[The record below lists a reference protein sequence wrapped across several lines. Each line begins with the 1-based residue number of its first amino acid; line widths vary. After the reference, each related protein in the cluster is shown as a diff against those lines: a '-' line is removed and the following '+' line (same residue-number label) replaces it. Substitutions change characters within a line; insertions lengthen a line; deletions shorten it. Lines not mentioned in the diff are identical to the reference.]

1 MSDGLDN
8 ESGYGEN
15 SPFALTHN
23 LNGKIA
29 SLDLEDQN
37 SMTFYHYVEEYLRV
51 DYRYF
56 KTFNGEYIDQ
66 TENSNNREFKL
77 YARDMERNILIH
89 VNSAGELMWEHG
101 LYSGDRPKEKY
112 GLRAVEATRMYNFV
126 ANLINSGTSEKNL
139 FIFRGNK

>member
-1 MSDGLDN
+1 
-8 ESGYGEN
+8 
-15 SPFALTHN
+15 
-23 LNGKIA
+23 
-29 SLDLEDQN
+29 
-37 SMTFYHYVEEYLRV
+37 MTFYHYVEEYLRV

-139 FIFRGNK
+139 FIFGGNK

>member
-56 KTFNGEYIDQ
+56 KTFNGEYTDQ
-66 TENSNNREFKL
+66 TGNSNNREFNL
-77 YARDMERNILIH
+77 YARDMERNVLIH
-89 VNSAGELMWEHG
+89 VNPSGKLIWEHAV
-101 LYSGDRPKEKY
+101 YSGNRPKEKY
-112 GLRAVEATRMYNFV
+112 GLRTVEATRMYDFV
-126 ANLINSGTSEKNL
+126 ANLIKGEIFEENF
-139 FIFRGNK
+139 FIFGGNK